1 MHAHKNT
8 QIAQTPKHLAICIGA
23 TYNGAITHVDMTDEG
38 PRLGLYSFD
47 PVAGL
52 HQSGNAVRGGIN
64 RKSKESRPMAL
75 PQFTMRQLL
84 EAGVHFGHQTHRW
97 NPKMDRF
104 IFGSRNKIHIID
116 LAQTVPLLHQAL
128 VLVSDVVARG
138 GRVLYVGTKRQA
150 SEAVADSAK
159 RAAQY
164 YVNHRWLGGMLT
176 NWKTITNSIRRLR
189 QLDELLGGESH
200 GLTKKELLQLTRERD
215 KLDKALGGIRDMGGL
230 PDLMFVIDTN
240 KEAIAVA
247 EARKL
252 GIPVVAVVDSNSDP
266 DGIDYVVPGNDDAG
280 RAITLYC
287 DLVARAALDGI
298 ERGAVRGGV
307 DIGASVEPVAE
318 ALNGAGETPAEE
330 GAAADTGD
338 SNSNSN
344 GDGGITGLTPLAEPD
359 GNPDDL
365 TKLTGVGKAMAS
377 KLNGQGIYHFAQLA
391 ALPPE
396 SLEAL
401 DSAIEA
407 RGKAKNSGWIEEAKK
422 LMGETAS
429 EPAA

>member
-1 MHAHKNT
+1 
-8 QIAQTPKHLAICIGA
+8 
-23 TYNGAITHVDMTDEG
+23 
-38 PRLGLYSFD
+38 
-47 PVAGL
+47 
-52 HQSGNAVRGGIN
+52 
-64 RKSKESRPMAL
+64 MAL

-128 VLVSDVVARG
+128 VTVSDVVARG

-164 YVNHRWLGGMLT
+164 FVNHRWLGGMLT

-189 QLDELLGGESH
+189 QLDELLASGTQGF
-200 GLTKKELLQLTRERD
+200 TKKELLQLTRERD
-215 KLDKALGGIRDMGGL
+215 KLDQALGGIRDMGGL

-252 GIPVVAVVDSNSDP
+252 GIPVVAVVDSNCDP
-266 DGIDYVVPGNDDAG
+266 DGIDYVIPGNDDAG

-287 DLVARAALDGI
+287 DLIARAALDGI
-298 ERGAVRGGV
+298 ERGAVRGGI
-307 DIGASVEPVAE
+307 DIGASEEPVAE
-318 ALNGAGETPAEE
+318 ELDGAGGE
-330 GAAADTGD
+330 GTSKGD
-338 SNSNSN
+338 
-344 GDGGITGLTPLAEPD
+344 ITGLTPLAEPD
-359 GNPDDL
+359 GKPDDL
-365 TKLTGVGKAMAS
+365 TKLSGVGKAMAS
-377 KLNGQGIYHFAQLA
+377 KLNAQGIYHFSQLA
-391 ALPPE
+391 SLPPE
-396 SLEAL
+396 SLDEL
-401 DSAIEA
+401 DAAIEA

-422 LMGETAS
+422 LIEETATDT
-429 EPAA
+429 AA

>member
-1 MHAHKNT
+1 
-8 QIAQTPKHLAICIGA
+8 
-23 TYNGAITHVDMTDEG
+23 
-38 PRLGLYSFD
+38 
-47 PVAGL
+47 
-52 HQSGNAVRGGIN
+52 
-64 RKSKESRPMAL
+64 MAL

-104 IFGSRNKIHIID
+104 LFGSRNKIHIID

-252 GIPVVAVVDSNSDP
+252 GIPVVAIVDSNSDP
-266 DGIDYVVPGNDDAG
+266 DGIDHVIPGNDDAG

-298 ERGAVRGGV
+298 GRGAARGGA
-307 DIGASVEPVAE
+307 DIGASVEPIAE
-318 ALNGAGETPAEE
+318 PLEEPSEIAAKEGEAAPEANGAT
-330 GAAADTGD
+330 
-338 SNSNSN
+338 
-344 GDGGITGLTPLAEPD
+344 TGLTALAEPEGD
-359 GNPDDL
+359 ADDL

-377 KLNGQGIYHFAQLA
+377 KLNAQGIYHFSQLA

-396 SLEAL
+396 SLEDL
-401 DSAIEA
+401 DLAIEA

-422 LMGETAS
+422 LMGETVS
-429 EPAA
+429 ETAA